1 MLPLIGS
8 LTIPTLLLG
17 GLFIVI
23 LVYFRQ
29 FDCTTTRKIKRQKDH
44 EQRVKEKST
53 NTNTNNQVKSE
64 AEEDAGCQSQREE
77 PGSSCC
83 QNQDGGGGGGQV
95 SCCTSKKTL
104 RIVYGTVT
112 GNAKNFAQSLVQTL
126 KKETS
131 ALNII
136 ETDIGDYDPE
146 EHLVGD
152 AGDEHH
158 LILIVSTYTE
168 GTPPESAE
176 WFYAWLEEAA
186 KDFRVQHSLLKGLKY
201 AVFGLGNSLYA
212 DHFNTIGKNCDKY
225 LFQLSAE
232 RFHPLGLGDENVAGS
247 KLGCME
253 NDFDHWKNSLAS
265 RVKKSLAEGKQQQQ
279 QKTSDLEESNES
291 DYEMTESESDYDEDD
306 LDGGKE
312 EMGDGLVDLEDMGKV
327 MKKAKE
333 AKMNPGAPKEMI
345 TPILRKSLTKQGYKL
360 IGSHSGVKICR
371 WTKAMLRGRG
381 GCYKHTFYGIESHR
395 YVAR

>member
-1 MLPLIGS
+1 M
-8 LTIPTLLLG
+8 
-17 GLFIVI
+17 
-23 LVYFRQ
+23 
-29 FDCTTTRKIKRQKDH
+29 
-44 EQRVKEKST
+44 
-53 NTNTNNQVKSE
+53 
-64 AEEDAGCQSQREE
+64 
-77 PGSSCC
+77 
-83 QNQDGGGGGGQV
+83 
-95 SCCTSKKTL
+95 
-104 RIVYGTVT
+104 
-112 GNAKNFAQSLVQTL
+112 
-126 KKETS
+126 
-131 ALNII
+131 
-136 ETDIGDYDPE
+136 
-146 EHLVGD
+146 
-152 AGDEHH
+152 
-158 LILIVSTYTE
+158 STYTE
-168 GTPPESAE
+168 GTPPESAK
-176 WFYAWLEEAA
+176 WFYTWLEEAA